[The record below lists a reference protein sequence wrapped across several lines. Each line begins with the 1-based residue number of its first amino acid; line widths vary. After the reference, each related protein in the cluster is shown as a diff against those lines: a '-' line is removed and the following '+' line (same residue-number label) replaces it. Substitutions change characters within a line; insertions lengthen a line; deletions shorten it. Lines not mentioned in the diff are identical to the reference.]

1 VRIPSGPESADPAS
15 GSLRGDHII
24 AAVKAAG
31 IGYVLS
37 VPDITSSE
45 GMLRPLAKDPDLR
58 LIRVCKEDECMG
70 IASGLAYGGKRAL
83 ILIQNTGFFDSIN
96 AIRGVGVEYGRPLCM
111 MIGLLE
117 REPDRPPQASARFS
131 VRIVEPMLDL
141 LGIERHLIE
150 DDSGVALIAPAI
162 ERAYRE
168 SRPVALLL
176 GRKPA

>member
-1 VRIPSGPESADPAS
+1 
-15 GSLRGDHII
+15 
-24 AAVKAAG
+24 
-31 IGYVLS
+31 
-37 VPDITSSE
+37 
-45 GMLRPLAKDPDLR
+45 
-58 LIRVCKEDECMG
+58 MG